1 MSFTNS
7 GTVQK
12 RATVNQTC
20 ACTFRPFRIRM
31 AYGRARVVSV
41 PGRPARTC
49 TSTLRIAWNPK
60 NVSSRT
66 CGSNGGD
73 G

>member
-1 MSFTNS
+1 MPLLNL
-7 GTVQK
+7 GTLQK
-12 RATVNQTC
+12 RAIVNQTC
-20 ACTFRPFRIRM
+20 KCTFRSFRIRI

-41 PGRPARTC
+41 PGKPARTC
-49 TSTLRIAWNPK
+49 TSILRIAWNPK

-66 CGSNGGD
+66 CGSKGGE